1 MKNKAGYKTRT
12 TGVVKCPTL
21 VFYSGYDLKVVR
33 LSPAWGC
40 AMSVEPAW
48 ILALYPPLIF
58 PSKKTKQLQYDPI
71 YVKTYLN

>member
-40 AMSVEPAW
+40 AMSVEPA
-48 ILALYPPLIF
+48 
-58 PSKKTKQLQYDPI
+58 
-71 YVKTYLN
+71 